1 MSGIIVQFISMTKED
16 ERWMREAIALAKTKG
31 TNPSDTPIAAIIVRQ
46 GEVLAAQTNRTA
58 EDNDA
63 TAHAE
68 ICAFRAAGA
77 HVGDMELRGATLYS
91 TLQPCGMCTMASIWA
106 KVGRIVY
113 GAGRDDVHR
122 MYFED
127 RNLDT
132 VDFIRDAYRDDL
144 SIEGGC
150 LARECAQLYY
160 SRDDA
165 VPEDQQGNI

>member
-1 MSGIIVQFISMTKED
+1 MTNED
-16 ERWMREAIALAKTKG
+16 ARWMRRAIALAKTKG
-31 TNPSDTPIAAIIVRQ
+31 TDPSDTPIAAIIVRDDK
-46 GEVLAAQTNRTA
+46 VIAAETNRTA
-58 EDNDA
+58 LDNDA

-77 HVGDMELRGATLYS
+77 LLGNMELKGATLYS

-113 GAGRDDVHR
+113 GAGRKDVHR

-127 RNLDT
+127 RSLDT

-144 SIEGGC
+144 LIEGGC
-150 LARECAQLYY
+150 LSHECAALYY
-160 SRDDA
+160 GPNDN
-165 VPEDQQGNI
+165 VPEDEQGNI

>member
-1 MSGIIVQFISMTKED
+1 MTPDD
-16 ERWMREAIALAKTKG
+16 ERWMRKAISLARTKG
-31 TNPSDTPIAAIIVRQ
+31 THPSNTPIAAVIVRD
-46 GEVLAAQTNRTA
+46 GEVIAAETNRTE

-68 ICAFRAAGA
+68 ICAFRAGGA
-77 HVGDMELRGATLYS
+77 NLGSMELRGATLYS

-106 KVGRIVY
+106 KVDRIVF
-113 GAGRDDVHR
+113 GAGRDDVHK

-127 RNLDT
+127 RSLDT
-132 VDFIRDAYRDDL
+132 FDFIKDAYRDDL

-150 LARECAQLYY
+150 LKNECAALYY
-160 SRDDA
+160 RPGDD